1 MCGENDQ
8 HSKKMKYED
17 MFPNEAT
24 PPLLKKDDILLIVKT
39 NKSTVNQQDEDA
51 ITAWEVTP

>member
-8 HSKKMKYED
+8 HSKKMRYED
-17 MFPNEAT
+17 MSPYEAT